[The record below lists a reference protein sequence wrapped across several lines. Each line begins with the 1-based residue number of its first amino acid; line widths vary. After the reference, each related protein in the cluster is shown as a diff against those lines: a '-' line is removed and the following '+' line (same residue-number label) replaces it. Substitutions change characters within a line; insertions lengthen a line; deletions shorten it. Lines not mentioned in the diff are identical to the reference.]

1 MEVEGCRVRSTLKC
15 DKTCSGS
22 ATVYREEDISVSM
35 QTHTPKEDGACVGT
49 EMSVQQHVP
58 ICRTSNLNP
67 PRLTSRRSQP
77 PLALAV
83 PLSRFTSPVG
93 GGSAFYV
100 RPLRTM
106 SDSPN
111 PLYRILAQLESA
123 KIYFTL
129 TRTRDE
135 TVMILAQVPG
145 RHYEIEVF
153 ADGEIEV

>member
-1 MEVEGCRVRSTLKC
+1 
-15 DKTCSGS
+15 
-22 ATVYREEDISVSM
+22 
-35 QTHTPKEDGACVGT
+35 
-49 EMSVQQHVP
+49 
-58 ICRTSNLNP
+58 
-67 PRLTSRRSQP
+67 
-77 PLALAV
+77 
-83 PLSRFTSPVG
+83 
-93 GGSAFYV
+93 
-100 RPLRTM
+100 M

-153 ADGEIEV
+153 ADGEIEVEVYKSDGQIGGQELVDDLLRDYAEPNEPVA